1 MLIKFGEFELD
12 ERSRR
17 IRRGDEPVGL
27 TGQALDLL
35 CLLVKR
41 PGELIS
47 REEIQRHLW
56 PESNT
61 DLEHSLDVLLNRLR
75 ATLGDS
81 GKSPRF
87 IETVPR
93 RGYRFLAPVGCE
105 SNPSERKPLRNPV
118 RAVLTYVAVGF
129 LAATIAL
136 LIAHTRY
143 QKFIP
148 PEHIP
153 ELTGSSP
160 RAK

>member
-17 IRRGDEPVGL
+17 IRRGDQPVGL
-27 TGQALDLL
+27 TGQAFDLL

-47 REEIQRHLW
+47 REEIQHYLW

-75 ATLGDS
+75 ATLGDR

-93 RGYRFLAPVGCE
+93 RGYRFLASVGCE
-105 SNPSERKPLRNPV
+105 SSLSERKPFRNRP
-118 RAVLTYVAVGF
+118 RTILTYAAVGL

-148 PEHIP
+148 PEHTP
-153 ELTGSSP
+153 ELTGASP

>member
-61 DLEHSLDVLLNRLR
+61 DLQHSLDVLLNRLR

-93 RGYRFLAPVGCE
+93 RVGRGFIDTYPSRAELNMSGKATYRELASTRTE
-105 SNPSERKPLRNPV
+105 SLVISDLSPAIKHRGSRF
-118 RAVLTYVAVGF
+118 YV
-129 LAATIAL
+129 
-136 LIAHTRY
+136 
-143 QKFIP
+143 
-148 PEHIP
+148 
-153 ELTGSSP
+153 
-160 RAK
+160 